1 MTEQSRNNI
10 NNVTENKDKLNEFDA
25 KVKSMEDTLKE
36 LQSEIT
42 ICKEKTLP
50 DLSTQISTISSDFAT
65 EKDKIVNELENKIK
79 THIDEINKIK
89 ERLAQLDKDYQD
101 KYTTIE
107 NKTEQLTEFEQNSLE
122 LKDKIAQYH
131 DEVFNGENSF
141 KIKIENLYNDYIK
154 KSQEINKLNSKIFIT
169 TNIKTDEIITKEEY
183 DNLPAND
190 KKKYQIENDQYVKF
204 ERRISIEEQI
214 NTINKKFA
222 LAFEKFSTD
231 ATNSLATN
239 EDKNERLRNE
249 LQNMIEGLVS
259 GATTAGLAKSHEKA
273 KNDHIDEMKHWRLI
287 FFLSLVGISIIFLI
301 ISFCFKFEFTL
312 LGYIERILL
321 LTPIILP
328 LIWIATVANK
338 NIHQNKRLYEEYLHK
353 WAIAF
358 TFDGLKREIEELDK
372 TEDKEYI
379 KKLLDEYLLATALN
393 PSSTLEKNQKSD
405 MPIENIVEQLPKIT
419 QHISQIK
426 EIFNIEK

>member
-1 MTEQSRNNI
+1 
-10 NNVTENKDKLNEFDA
+10 
-25 KVKSMEDTLKE
+25 
-36 LQSEIT
+36 
-42 ICKEKTLP
+42 
-50 DLSTQISTISSDFAT
+50 
-65 EKDKIVNELENKIK
+65 
-79 THIDEINKIK
+79 
-89 ERLAQLDKDYQD
+89 
-101 KYTTIE
+101 
-107 NKTEQLTEFEQNSLE
+107 
-122 LKDKIAQYH
+122 
-131 DEVFNGENSF
+131 
-141 KIKIENLYNDYIK
+141 
-154 KSQEINKLNSKIFIT
+154 
-169 TNIKTDEIITKEEY
+169 
-183 DNLPAND
+183 
-190 KKKYQIENDQYVKF
+190 
-204 ERRISIEEQI
+204 
-214 NTINKKFA
+214 
-222 LAFEKFSTD
+222 
-231 ATNSLATN
+231 
-239 EDKNERLRNE
+239 
-249 LQNMIEGLVS
+249 
-259 GATTAGLAKSHEKA
+259 
-273 KNDHIDEMKHWRLI
+273 MKHWRLI